1 MFFKLRMA
9 EIKIILLVVFV
20 CFAFTPRAE
29 AVFALEST
37 QILNNMELIIN
48 AEQQL
53 QGLLQQAQMIE
64 NQIEQLKSIA
74 TYPVTVLVQ
83 IDSLRS
89 QLFSLVNEGISLS
102 NQIQNQLNSMKAEAE
117 DIASR
122 PNLDDRFNLVLQGSD
137 SVIQVTLNRINESR
151 QSYQIQE
158 NTLQSLLAKSDAAV
172 GQTQTLQA
180 LNHIAAQNSTQLLA
194 TQEMLNNLAT
204 LQATK
209 MTQDNQK
216 EEAEEAQLNAEVH
229 PIVNGTSSFD
239 FGSSE

>member
-1 MFFKLRMA
+1 MRSFLIA
-9 EIKIILLVVFV
+9 IIVLVVGTSV
-20 CFAFTPRAE
+20 VKGYDFATE
-29 AVFALEST
+29 TT
-37 QILNNMELIIN
+37 QIMNNIELVVN
-48 AEQQL
+48 AERQL
-53 QGLLQQAQMIE
+53 QSLLNQAQMIE
-64 NQIEQLKSIA
+64 NQIEELKSVA
-74 TYPVTVLVQ
+74 TYPVTVMVQ
-83 IDSLRS
+83 IDGLRS

-102 NQIQNQLNSMKAEAE
+102 SQIQNQLNSMKQEAQ
-117 DIASR
+117 DIASV

-151 QSYQIQE
+151 QSYQAQE
-158 NTLQSLLAKSDAAV
+158 NSLQSLLAKSDAAV

-216 EEAEEAQLNAEVH
+216 EEAQESQLNAEIH
-229 PIVNGTSSFD
+229 PIVNGTSGFD